1 MLGEYEEREEEEKTV
16 TVLARWG
23 DSSQSMSL
31 SGQERKGFMQYA

>member
-1 MLGEYEEREEEEKTV
+1 MLGEYEREEEKTV

-31 SGQERKGFMQYA
+31 SGQDRKGLQYA